1 MKHVLMAY
9 YSHAGHTAKI
19 ARMIGKAIEQAGHH
33 CDVVEMMEIVRE
45 GIDWSP
51 YDTVIVGTPIVY
63 GTYNKVVWEFC
74 SEFKSRLEAVPHSF
88 FNVTVVARTPEKA
101 TPEGNRY
108 LQNFIAKSAWKP
120 RDLKCFAGK
129 VDYPN
134 WNLFETL
141 MIQLIMK
148 ITDGPTDRRTA
159 IDFTDW
165 DEVQRYAMHCLE
177 LDRWQQPSA
186 TN

>member
-1 MKHVLMAY
+1 
-9 YSHAGHTAKI
+9 
-19 ARMIGKAIEQAGHH
+19 
-33 CDVVEMMEIVRE
+33 MMEIVRE

-134 WNLFETL
+134 WNWFETL
-141 MIQLIMK
+141 MIQIIMK
-148 ITDGPTDRRTA
+148 ITDGPTDRHTA

-165 DEVQRYAMHCLE
+165 EEVRRYAEHCLE
-177 LDRWQQPSA
+177 LERWQQPA
-186 TN
+186 ALN